1 MNKKGLIEEQKKFN
15 LGKFVS
21 IQNDLRNKDRKLE
34 SKNIQIDNLK
44 KIILELETNIPR
56 SLEDDYQALT

>member
-15 LGKFVS
+15 LGKFVT